1 MASAAFFPIEI
12 FPTIELRCLLPVCMQ
27 RNNPLRPAVSRGRR
41 TATQVYRVA
50 ASMFVRKD
58 SRVNHARAWRMS
70 AVYWG
75 IVVGLVVMVATL
87 FVCIGI
93 LSSKEKGSPQEPRK
107 IPGKPDEA
115 ITHIPVNHRHAA

>member
-1 MASAAFFPIEI
+1 MASAAFFSIEI

-27 RNNPLRPAVSRGRR
+27 QDNHIRPVIARGLRTTKRA
-41 TATQVYRVA
+41 YRVA

-58 SRVNHARAWRMS
+58 SRVNHARAWLMS

-75 IVVGLVVMVATL
+75 IVAGLLVMVATL
-87 FVCIGI
+87 FASIGI

>member
-1 MASAAFFPIEI
+1 MASAALFPIEI

-27 RNNPLRPAVSRGRR
+27 RDNPLRPVVSRELR
-41 TATQVYRVA
+41 TTKQVYRVA
-50 ASMFVRKD
+50 ALMFVRKD
-58 SRVNHARAWRMS
+58 SRVNHARAWLMS

-75 IVVGLVVMVATL
+75 IVAGLLVMVATL

-107 IPGKPDEA
+107 IPGKPDEV